1 MAISTIDQTGLS
13 APLSLTAPTLS
24 GTTTATTIA
33 SPAAT
38 TLTLQGGTVTGQT
51 IDTAGYVNLPTQPM
65 ISGRH
70 TTNDAVSAGGT
81 VVNWTIDVNTV
92 SANWNSGTGT
102 YTIPKA
108 GKYMIG
114 CSLLKATGGATSGL
128 QLNKNG
134 TALYRMFYCEG
145 AGYVM
150 GSGQI
155 ILSLN
160 ASDTIKFTSELATT
174 WYGDASGLG
183 SFFITM
189 IA

>member
-1 MAISTIDQTGLS
+1 MPISTIDNTGL
-13 APLSLTAPTLS
+13 AIPI
-24 GTTTATTIA
+24 TTATINTIA
-33 SPAAT
+33 SNAAT

-70 TTNDAVSAGGT
+70 TASDAVAAGGT
-81 VVNWTIDVNTV
+81 IVSWTIDVNTV
-92 SANWNSGTGT
+92 SANWNSGTAT

-114 CSLLKATGGATSGL
+114 CSLLKNTGSATSGL
-128 QLNKNG
+128 NLYKNG
-134 TALYRMFYCEG
+134 SSYYRMFYCDG
-145 AGYVM
+145 TAYVM

-155 ILSLN
+155 ILSLA
-160 ASDTIKFTSELATT
+160 ASDTLKFASEQATT
-174 WYGDASGLG
+174 WYGDAAGLG